1 MEFTSCQKDAM
12 KKLLEWWS
20 SGDKQYFVLSGYA
33 GCVDLDTEITTS
45 IGIMTVRALFELNNT
60 DLDLRGFEHFNHD
73 IKVRSH
79 DGSWNQISDLFGTE
93 INTSG
98 FKITLRNGKEIKV
111 SENHPFQRLDTG
123 TYLYVWTNASQLVVG
138 DRINSESDVNSK
150 LFSPS
155 RIVSIETIT
164 QKFYDISICNTG
176 TYIGNGI
183 VCHNTGKSTIVNALV
198 DMIRSEVRMGGK
210 KKQVAAF
217 DFLDDYTDKNTMFS
231 VKYMT
236 PTGKAAQVL
245 RKKGLPATTIHSAI
259 YKPVKIPGTQF
270 VNFVLKGAEEFF
282 DTDLFVVDEGSM
294 LTKPIFEDILSF
306 NKPVIILGDPGQ
318 LPCISDSDDPEE
330 RKFNIVMH
338 HDAFLDEITRQA
350 EGSPII
356 QLSFMARTGK
366 FIPQKIFGP
375 GCAVFPAKK
384 MTYAGLAK
392 GNQLLCGTNATRNEI
407 NANMREF
414 YGFDGSLPN
423 KGEKLICLQNDYD
436 NDLINGLVG
445 ECKGSTFFEADIFN
459 SGEFL
464 LDLFAEDTGQYY
476 SQLRTYAGTFL
487 PGAGDARFENN
498 HEAKR
503 KLQKF
508 DFGYAI
514 SVHKSQGSQWDYPI
528 VFEEP
533 FGDKDMRRRWMYT
546 AITRAAE
553 KLIILRGSP
562 ADISKP

>member
-12 KKLLEWWS
+12 EKLLDWWS

-33 GCVDLDTEITTS
+33 GCVDLDTEILTS
-45 IGIMTVRALFELNNT
+45 IGFMTVRKLFELNNT

-73 IKVRSH
+73 IKVMSH
-79 DGSWNQISDLFGTE
+79 DKTWNNISDLFGTE
-93 INTSG
+93 VNTPG
-98 FKITLRNGKEIKV
+98 FKITLSCGKVIKV
-111 SENHPFQRLDTG
+111 SETHPFQYLDTG
-123 TYLYVWTNASQLVVG
+123 TYQYIWVKANQLPVG
-138 DRINSESDVNSK
+138 AKINCQSPVDSK

-155 RIVSIETIT
+155 SIISIEPIV

-198 DMIRSEVRMGGK
+198 DMIRKEVRMGGK
-210 KKQVAAF
+210 KKQVASF
-217 DFLDDYTDKNTMFS
+217 DFLDEYADKNTMFS

-259 YKPVKIPGTQF
+259 YTPRKIPGTQF
-270 VNFVLKGAEEFF
+270 VKFDLKMPSEFA

-306 NKPVIILGDPGQ
+306 NKPVIVLGDPGQ

-330 RKFNIVMH
+330 RKFNIVME

-375 GCAVFPAKK
+375 GCAVFPANK
-384 MTYAGLAK
+384 MTYQGLSKAD
-392 GNQLLCGTNATRNEI
+392 QLLCGTNATR
-407 NANMREF
+407 
-414 YGFDGSLPN
+414 
-423 KGEKLICLQNDYD
+423 KKLTI
-436 NDLINGLVG
+436 
-445 ECKGSTFFEADIFN
+445 ECVSFMVLTELYQIM
-459 SGEFL
+459 
-464 LDLFAEDTGQYY
+464 
-476 SQLRTYAGTFL
+476 
-487 PGAGDARFENN
+487 
-498 HEAKR
+498 
-503 KLQKF
+503 
-508 DFGYAI
+508 
-514 SVHKSQGSQWDYPI
+514 VKS
-528 VFEEP
+528 
-533 FGDKDMRRRWMYT
+533 
-546 AITRAAE
+546 
-553 KLIILRGSP
+553 
-562 ADISKP
+562 